1 MNFPQIRL
9 QSQTAQIELTTNPA
23 KQSIEQPGPDLDL
36 QQPPAELHITRTP
49 GALSID
55 QTEARAD
62 VDLKSI
68 RRRVEEF
75 AQNGYQEWLN
85 GIARRS
91 QEGKELM
98 RIENGGNAIASIAK
112 QNGKL
117 FKTYDFNIGYVPKA
131 GSVKINYEPT
141 KLDIQWDINKP
152 INNTKARKP
161 IIDYQ
166 PGTVNIR
173 MKQYQ
178 DLQIDF
184 ANLKYVGINYEQE
197 I

>member
-1 MNFPQIRL
+1 MYFPQIRL
-9 QSQTAQIELTTNPA
+9 QSQMAQIEMTTNPA

-36 QQPPAELHITRTP
+36 QQPPAELHIDRTP
-49 GALSID
+49 SVLSID
-55 QTEARAD
+55 QSEARAD

-85 GIARRS
+85 GIARRA
-91 QEGKELM
+91 QEGNELM
-98 RIENGGNAIASIAK
+98 RIENGGNPIASIGK

-117 FKTYDFNIGYVPKA
+117 LPTYEFNIGYVPKA
-131 GSVKINYEPT
+131 GSVKIDFQPT
-141 KLDIQWDINKP
+141 KLDIQWDIKKP

-166 PGTVNIR
+166 PGTVDIR
-173 MKQYQ
+173 IKQYQ

>member
-1 MNFPQIRL
+1 M
-9 QSQTAQIELTTNPA
+9 TTNQP

-36 QQPPAELHITRTP
+36 QQPPAELHINRTP
-49 GALSID
+49 SVLSID

-68 RRRVEEF
+68 RRRIEEF

-85 GIARRS
+85 GIARRA
-91 QEGKELM
+91 QEGNELM
-98 RIENGGNAIASIAK
+98 RLENGGNPIASIAK
-112 QNGKL
+112 QNSKL
-117 FKTYDFNIGYVPKA
+117 FPIYDFNIGYVPKT
-131 GSVKINYEPT
+131 GSVKIDFQPT
-141 KLDIQWDINKP
+141 KLDIQWDIKKP

-166 PGTVNIR
+166 PGTVDIR
-173 MKQYQ
+173 LKQYQ

>member
-9 QSQTAQIELTTNPA
+9 QSQMAQIEMTTNSA

-36 QQPPAELHITRTP
+36 QQPPAELHIDRTP
-49 GALSID
+49 SVLSID
-55 QTEARAD
+55 QSEARAD

-85 GIARRS
+85 GIARRA
-91 QEGKELM
+91 QEGNELM
-98 RIENGGNAIASIAK
+98 RIENGGNPIASIGK
-112 QNGKL
+112 QNGKFL
-117 FKTYDFNIGYVPKA
+117 PTYEFNIGYVPKA
-131 GSVKINYEPT
+131 GSVKIDFQPT
-141 KLDIQWDINKP
+141 KLDIQWDIKKP
-152 INNTKARKP
+152 INNSKARKP

-166 PGTVNIR
+166 PGTVDIR
-173 MKQYQ
+173 LKQYQ
-178 DLQIDF
+178 DLKIDF
-184 ANLKYVGINYEQE
+184 ANLKYVGINFEQE

>member
-1 MNFPQIRL
+1 MELPQIRM
-9 QSQTAQIELTTNPA
+9 QSQMAKIEMTTNPA
-23 KQSIEQPGPDLDL
+23 IQSIEQPGPDLDI

-49 GALSID
+49 SMLYID

-62 VDLKSI
+62 IDLKSI

-91 QEGKELM
+91 QEGNELM
-98 RIENGGNAIASIAK
+98 RIENGGNPIANIAK

-117 FKTYDFNIGYVPKA
+117 FHTFDFNIGYVPKA
-131 GSVKINYEPT
+131 GSVKLEYVPT
-141 KLDIQWDINKP
+141 KLDIQWELHKP
-152 INNTKARKP
+152 VNNTIARKP
-161 IIDYQ
+161 IINYQ
-166 PGTVNIR
+166 PGTVDIR

-178 DLQIDF
+178 DLKIDF
-184 ANLKYVGINYEQE
+184 DNLKYVGINYELE

>member
-1 MNFPQIRL
+1 MNIPQIRL
-9 QSQTAQIELTTNPA
+9 QSQMAQIEMTTNQP
-23 KQSIEQPGPDLDL
+23 KQSIEQPGPDIDL
-36 QQPPAELHITRTP
+36 QQPPAELHINRTP
-49 GALSID
+49 SVLSID

-68 RRRVEEF
+68 RRRIEEF

-85 GIARRS
+85 GIARRA
-91 QEGKELM
+91 QEGNELM
-98 RIENGGNAIASIAK
+98 RIENGGNPIASIAK
-112 QNGKL
+112 QNGKFL
-117 FKTYDFNIGYVPKA
+117 PTYDFNIGYVPKA
-131 GSVKINYEPT
+131 GSVKIDFQPT
-141 KLDIQWDINKP
+141 KLDIQWDIKKP
-152 INNTKARKP
+152 VNNTKARKP

-166 PGTVNIR
+166 PGTVDIR
-173 MKQYQ
+173 LKQYQ

>member
-9 QSQTAQIELTTNPA
+9 QSQMAKIELTTNPA
-23 KQSIEQPGPDLDL
+23 KQSIQQPGPDLDL

-49 GALSID
+49 SKLLID

-62 VDLKSI
+62 IDLKSI

-75 AQNGYQEWLN
+75 AKNGYQEWLN
-85 GIARRS
+85 GIARRA
-91 QEGKELM
+91 QEGNELM
-98 RIENGGNAIASIAK
+98 RIEKKGNPIASISK
-112 QNGKL
+112 ENSKL
-117 FKTYDFNIGYVPKA
+117 YPTYDFNIGFVPKA
-131 GSVKINYEPT
+131 GSVKIDFEPT
-141 KLDIQWDINKP
+141 KLDIEWEIKKP
-152 INNTKARKP
+152 INNTTARKP

-166 PGTVNIR
+166 PGSVDVRI
-173 MKQYQ
+173 KQYQ
-178 DLQIDF
+178 DLKIDF

>member
-9 QSQTAQIELTTNPA
+9 QSQMAQIEMTTNPA

-36 QQPPAELHITRTP
+36 QQPPAELHIDRTP
-49 GALSID
+49 SVLSID
-55 QTEARAD
+55 QSEARAD

-85 GIARRS
+85 GIARRA
-91 QEGKELM
+91 QEGNELM
-98 RIENGGNAIASIAK
+98 RIENGGNPIASIGK

-117 FKTYDFNIGYVPKA
+117 LPTYEFNIGYVPKA
-131 GSVKINYEPT
+131 GSVKIDFQPT
-141 KLDIQWDINKP
+141 KLDIQWDIKKP

-166 PGTVNIR
+166 PGTVDIR
-173 MKQYQ
+173 IKQYQ

-184 ANLKYVGINYEQE
+184 DNLKYVGINYEQE